1 MTYRFPRHGDTDEMV
16 PKSKPC
22 PYHCDIHQLINTVET
37 TRLSVLNDIVK
48 VKQPA
53 EPIRTG
59 FLLTLHDHIDVLSM
73 DRPGASSMRDESSKD
88 RRKELTKDGN
98 DTIYKILPPFTK
110 SSLQRRG
117 KNVQNLRQAAED
129 APFSI
134 TGVLTKLDADFR
146 HKICQYFVIDD
157 TKLVL
162 MNQHLNDLLL
172 ATFDM
177 SAIRMKHHPLHAVI
191 AFQTI
196 TIAMLNRILTE
207 KNLFSG
213 AFTALSSERP
223 STLDKVLNVTQCINT
238 YSVGFNVIGSRIA
251 FDDELDPQVLSFIL
265 DSIQSGIT
273 SLPFA
278 AQAEANQ
285 ALSVV
290 QSLIS
295 ERHPVDSNTI
305 NNLLLPIYAKVS
317 KAASP
322 SDESAFAA
330 MTVAPGP
337 RSDSRTPP
345 ADIARETA
353 FYSRTDQRSRPQY
366 DNSSR
371 QPQDSR
377 QRLTVQLPVR
387 EVRRVPT
394 VQEPPRHTPRPDR
407 ADSPVPTDAEID
419 DLHKSIKAQQKQ
431 LTAMKKTQKAFLAQH
446 TITQPFPLAQPFPE
460 QYEDEVSDTPE
471 YSYHAAVQPTVT
483 LSSQSARSSRRSSS
497 RSDY

>member
-1 MTYRFPRHGDTDEMV
+1 M
-16 PKSKPC
+16 S
-22 PYHCDIHQLINTVET
+22 I
-37 TRLSVLNDIVK
+37 LNDIVK
-48 VKQPA
+48 VKQPGD
-53 EPIRTG
+53 PIRTA
-59 FLLTLHDHIDVLSM
+59 FLLVLHDHIDVLSM
-73 DRPGASSMRDESSKD
+73 DRPGASTMREESNKA
-88 RRKELTKDGN
+88 RRQELTKDGN
-98 DTIYKILPPFTK
+98 DSIYKMLPPFTK
-110 SSLQRRG
+110 SLLKRRG
-117 KNVQNLRQAAED
+117 MNVHHMRQAADD
-129 APFSI
+129 AHFSI
-134 TGVLTKLDADFR
+134 TGVLTTMDAEFR
-146 HKICQYFVIDD
+146 HKSCQYLMTDD
-157 TKLVL
+157 NKLVL
-162 MNQHLNDLLL
+162 MNQHLLDLLRE
-172 ATFDM
+172 TFDM
-177 SAIRMKHHPLHAVI
+177 SAIRMKIHPFHAVI

-196 TIAMLNRILTE
+196 SIATMNRILTE

-213 AFTALSSERP
+213 AFTTLSSERP
-223 STLDKVLNVTQCINT
+223 STLNEVLTMPHCLNT
-238 YSVGFNVIGSRIA
+238 YSIGFNVMGARIA
-251 FDDELDPQVLSFIL
+251 FDDELDPQVLTFIL
-265 DSIQSGIT
+265 DSIQAEVT
-273 SLPFA
+273 FLPFA

-290 QSLIS
+290 QNLIT
-295 ERHPVDSNTI
+295 ERHPIDSNTI

-345 ADIARETA
+345 ADLARETA

-419 DLHKSIKAQQKQ
+419 DLHKSIKARQKQ

-446 TITQPFPLAQPFPE
+446 IIEQPFPLAQPFPE
-460 QYEDEVSDTPE
+460 QYEDEVSDAPE
-471 YSYHAAVQPTVT
+471 YSFHAAVQPTVT